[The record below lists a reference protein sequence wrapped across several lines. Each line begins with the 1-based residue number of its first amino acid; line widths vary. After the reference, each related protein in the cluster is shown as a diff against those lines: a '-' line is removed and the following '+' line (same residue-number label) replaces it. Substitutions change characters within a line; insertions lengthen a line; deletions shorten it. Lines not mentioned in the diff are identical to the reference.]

1 MVRFHALHDSR
12 RYIIPQCCGPLT
24 PRHNLNHKCTVYTYT
39 GARAVR
45 AKTNTSSVIL
55 TVKQK
60 YRVSV
65 IIHRMEDIFA
75 NTLEPIGINRHSQ
88 RREPDKT
95 PANLRV

>member
-1 MVRFHALHDSR
+1 MLWTPHTQTQSQSQMHGVHLH
-12 RYIIPQCCGPLT
+12 G
-24 PRHNLNHKCTVYTYT
+24 CT
-39 GARAVR
+39 GRAR
-45 AKTNTSSVIL
+45 KNKYLIL

-60 YRVSV
+60 YRVSDYSL
-65 IIHRMEDIFA
+65 HRMEDIFA